1 VCGARAGLGR
11 VGLSLKRRYART
23 VTIGVGIIGFGFMGK
38 AHAAAYEAAAT
49 SGFDCRVVAV
59 ADPRGK
65 ESTTDAAA
73 VRDTTVYT
81 SAERLLADE
90 RVRLVSICTYT
101 DTHAPLAA
109 AALKAGKHVLV
120 EKPVSL
126 ESETVRALRDEA
138 AAHQGLVC
146 IPAMCM
152 RFWPG
157 WDWLAATIKDGS
169 LGAVRS
175 ATFTRL
181 SAGPAWGGAFYNDHA
196 RSGGALVDL
205 HIHDADFVLHAFGE
219 PGAVS
224 SAGGTTHVTT
234 LYHFE
239 NGPSH
244 VAAEGAWD
252 LAPAAGFRMRFLVNF
267 ERGTAEF
274 DLSRTPS
281 LVLHTAAGTQPVPL
295 ESGTGY
301 DGEVRHVLN
310 VIAEKEKPRATLD
323 DALAVT
329 RILEA
334 ERTSLEQG
342 GRLITLARAAG
353 D

>member
-1 VCGARAGLGR
+1 M
-11 VGLSLKRRYART
+11 
-23 VTIGVGIIGFGFMGK
+23 GIIGFGFMGRT
-38 AHAAAYEAAAT
+38 HAAAYEAAANT
-49 SGFDCRVVAV
+49 GFDCRVVAV

-65 ESTTDAAA
+65 ETATDAAA
-73 VRDTTVYT
+73 VRDAAVYT
-81 SAERLLADE
+81 TAEELLADE

-120 EKPVSL
+120 EKPVALTSDV
-126 ESETVRALRDEA
+126 VRSLRDEA
-138 AAHQGLVC
+138 AAHPGLVC

-157 WDWLAATIKDGS
+157 WDWLAARIKDGS

-181 SAGPAWGGAFYNDHA
+181 SAGPAWGGAFYGDHA

-205 HIHDADFVLHAFGE
+205 HIHDADFVLHVFGE
-219 PGAVS
+219 PGGVAS
-224 SAGGTTHVTT
+224 TGNTTHVTT
-234 LYHFE
+234 LYRFRH
-239 NGPSH
+239 GPAH

-252 LAPAAGFRMRFLVNF
+252 LSPAAGFRMRFLVNF
-267 ERGTAEF
+267 EHGTAEF

-281 LVLHTAAGTQPVPL
+281 LVLHTATGTELVRL
-295 ESGTGY
+295 EQGTGY
-301 DGEVRHVLN
+301 DGEVRHTLN
-310 VIAEKEKPRATLD
+310 VIAGKDRPRATLD
-323 DALAVT
+323 DALAVA

-334 ERTSLEQG
+334 ERASLEQG
-342 GRLITLARAAG
+342 GRLISL
-353 D
+353 